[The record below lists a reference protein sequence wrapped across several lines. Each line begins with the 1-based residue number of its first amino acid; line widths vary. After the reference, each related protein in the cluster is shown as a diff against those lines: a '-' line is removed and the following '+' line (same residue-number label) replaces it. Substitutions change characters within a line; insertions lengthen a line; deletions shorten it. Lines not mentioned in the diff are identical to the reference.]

1 MAAVAESNREKKM
14 CTKIALIVSDEAPR
28 RNYLFQ
34 RFESAGMQPVSY
46 LNQGA
51 YLLDL
56 EEREPGVMVIDL
68 SMPVERKLQLVDR
81 ARQRYPSLKVILIG
95 KREYLESKG
104 RLDRIDNVVVCD
116 RLEQL
121 QY

>member
-1 MAAVAESNREKKM
+1 MSD
-14 CTKIALIVSDEAPR
+14 KIALIVSDEAHR

-34 RFESAGMQPVSY
+34 RFEIAGMQPVSY

-56 EEREPGVMVIDL
+56 EDREPGVMVIDL
-68 SMPVERKLQLVDR
+68 TMPVDRKLQLVGK
-81 ARQRYPSLKVILIG
+81 ARQQYPALKVILIG

-104 RLDRIDNVVVCD
+104 RLDGIDNVVVCD
-116 RLEQL
+116 SLEQL